1 MKRVTL
7 EFQTRD
13 KQIEYCLD
21 LDSKRAIV
29 KESEGETVL
38 NTDESDL
45 PDTDKGRQ
53 DLALRLYH
61 LILASLRE

>member
-1 MKRVTL
+1 MKQVLLGFTS
-7 EFQTRD
+7 ES

-21 LDSKRAIV
+21 LDNRLV
-29 KESEGETVL
+29 VTTESGGDATKI
-38 NTDESDL
+38 TGTSDL

-61 LILASLRE
+61 LILASLRG